1 MRRALTALA
10 VVVALGAAGVAYA
23 AFAATSTNSGNSY
36 AAASS
41 FKSCDYPGTIGA
53 TTGLVNYW
61 RLGET
66 SGTTAVDSNGV
77 RNGTYFNGVTL
88 GSAGAIAGDSNKAA
102 TFDGVN
108 DEMDVGDSAALRL
121 NGSWTLEFWA
131 KAVSYP
137 GTGFPGIL
145 KKGDASTA
153 NGYIVWFD
161 RTTHLLRY
169 KRNNVD
175 YQFNNTAITTAEYR
189 HFTITYDGTTL
200 RAYTDGTQTD
210 SSTVTFGTNAGTNA
224 FQLGTA
230 DNYGN
235 TSIDDFAIYST
246 ALSATTVQDH
256 YRCGQ
261 RYRDAV
267 LDTSGLVGYW
277 RLSEPFGSVAFDSKG
292 TDDGAYK
299 NGTTLGAAGA
309 LTTTNDLGASFDAV
323 NDYVTVPNI
332 AGLDLT
338 GAITVEAWCKPS
350 SVSDKL
356 VVAKRDATGYAW
368 EMGFATTGAAIGR
381 INSNTNE
388 ARTATIYTT
397 GSWYLLT
404 MTYDQSTIRLY
415 VNGQQQA
422 TFAYTGAI
430 TTPNIPVMIGRRGTT
445 GAESWFSGTIDEVAI
460 YNRALSATEVQAH
473 YDAR

>member
-1 MRRALTALA
+1 VRRALTALA
-10 VVVALGAAGVAYA
+10 ILVTLTAAGVAYA
-23 AFAATSTNSGNSY
+23 AFAATTSNSGNSY
-36 AAASS
+36 SAASS

-53 TTGLVNYW
+53 TAGLVNYW
-61 RLGET
+61 RLGEA
-66 SGTTAVDSNGV
+66 SGTTATDSKGTS
-77 RNGTYFNGVTL
+77 NGTYTGGVTL
-88 GSAGAIAGDSNKAA
+88 GAAGAVAGDSNKAA

-108 DEMDVGDSAALRL
+108 DSVDVADTAALRL
-121 NGSWTLEFWA
+121 NGSWTVEFWA

-137 GTGFPGIL
+137 GTGFPGLL
-145 KKGDASTA
+145 KKGDATTA

-161 RTTHLLRY
+161 RTTHFLRY

-175 YQFNNTAITTAEYR
+175 YSFNNTDITTSGFR
-189 HFTITYDGTTL
+189 HFVITYDGTTL
-200 RAYTDGTQTD
+200 KAYENGTQTD
-210 SSTVTFGTNAGTNA
+210 SSTVTFGTNSGTAA

-235 TSIDDFAIYST
+235 TTIDDAAVYNT
-246 ALSATTVQDH
+246 ALSAATVQTH
-256 YRCGQ
+256 FRCGQ

-277 RLSEPFGSVAFDSKG
+277 RLSEPFGSVAFDSKS
-292 TDDGAYK
+292 TNDGAYK
-299 NGTTLGAAGA
+299 NGTTLAAAGA
-309 LTTTNDLGASFDAV
+309 LTTTNDFGASFDAV
-323 NDYVTVPNI
+323 NDYVNVPNT
-332 AGLDLT
+332 AALDLT
-338 GAITVEAWCKPS
+338 SGITLEAWAKPS
-350 SVSDKL
+350 SVSDRL
-356 VVAKRDATGYAW
+356 VVSKRDATGYAW
-368 EMGFATTGAAIGR
+368 EMGFATSGAAIGR

-397 GSWYLLT
+397 GNWYLLT

-415 VNGQQQA
+415 VNGVQQA

-445 GAESWFSGTIDEVAI
+445 GSESWFSGTIDEVAI